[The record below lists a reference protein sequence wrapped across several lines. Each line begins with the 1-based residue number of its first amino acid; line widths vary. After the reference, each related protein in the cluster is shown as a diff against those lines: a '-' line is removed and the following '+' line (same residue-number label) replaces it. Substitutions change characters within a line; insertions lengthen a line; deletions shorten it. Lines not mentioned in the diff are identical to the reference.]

1 MRNFATSARFRSTTR
16 RDIKYSFGK
25 QSRESRI
32 TKRCCCYPRCEK
44 MGGVSLSELNWS
56 KQKHTAS
63 CWPLTGREKVPLVKN
78 CFHLKVLEVQLNLG
92 LSFTTRSKLSE
103 SAWRNILDIIVDF
116 TTKLVDWLEQ
126 GMLFFCTVHSTVCN
140 TQIDSLIWIRFLLQP
155 FT

>member
-32 TKRCCCYPRCEK
+32 TRRCYCYPRCEK

-56 KQKHTAS
+56 KQKHTAG
-63 CWPLTGREKVPLVKN
+63 CWPLAGREKVPLVKN

-92 LSFTTRSKLSE
+92 LSFTTRFKLSE
-103 SAWRNILDIIVDF
+103 SAWRNILEIIVDF
-116 TTKLVDWLEQ
+116 TTKLVDWLER
-126 GMLFFCTVHSTVCN
+126 GMLFFCTVHSSVYN
-140 TQIDSLIWIRFLLQP
+140 TRIEILIAIRFLLLAL
-155 FT
+155 T